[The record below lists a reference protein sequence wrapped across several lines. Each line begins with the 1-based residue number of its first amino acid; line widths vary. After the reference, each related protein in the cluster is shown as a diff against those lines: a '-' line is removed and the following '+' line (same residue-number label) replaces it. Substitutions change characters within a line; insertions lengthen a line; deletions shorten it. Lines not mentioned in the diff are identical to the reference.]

1 MGLRIMFF
9 PQFKKLFEK
18 TSYLRYWVA
27 YSLSAI
33 GFELILFVFMVVL
46 FDSMKTG
53 LGMGI
58 FTAIYMLCLVV
69 FGPIAGI
76 CIDRWERKKIF
87 FACNILLAILI
98 FLAKYLH
105 GVFWLYFLWFFA
117 SLLFTFL
124 RLVRVAL
131 ITNLFPEED
140 YLKANSA
147 FMISL
152 NLSKIGGPLIGG
164 LLILSLPMEW
174 TFNII
179 LLFFIL
185 PLVLASTLHFN
196 FLSPDSL
203 KNGQTPWH
211 WRDFIS
217 GILFIFSH
225 KELRFYIL
233 IGFFWR
239 LFLASQLPLFIVY
252 IKKYLEGGTREYSL
266 FMTILALGG
275 AIGSFFA
282 GSIENLWSRKTMV
295 YIGLGVSYLLFAL
308 LPISKNYLI
317 AFLLIG
323 LSNLFFYIA
332 HVAIHADIQRVTP
345 DHMRGK
351 VFGSTPTILIPIGL
365 ISIFIATP
373 VADKVGVEWV
383 FLFSGLLALITLP
396 WVGFLNEA
404 FAKTLMP
411 ATREKVENMST
422 FK

>member
-1 MGLRIMFF
+1 MFL
-9 PQFKKLFEK
+9 PQFAKVLEK
-18 TSYLRYWVA
+18 TSYLRYWLA

-33 GFELILFVFMVVL
+33 GFELILFAFMVVL
-46 FDSMKTG
+46 FDSTKTG
-53 LGMGI
+53 LSMGI
-58 FTAIYMLCLVV
+58 FTAIFMLCLVV

-76 CIDRWERKKIF
+76 CVDRWERKNIF
-87 FACNILLAILI
+87 LTCNLLLAILI

-131 ITNLFPEED
+131 ITNLYAEED

-164 LLILSLPMEW
+164 LLILSLPMAW

-179 LLFFIL
+179 LLFFII
-185 PLVLASTLHFN
+185 PLVLASTLHFDS
-196 FLSPDSL
+196 LSPDRL
-203 KNGQTPWH
+203 KTSQATWH

-217 GILFIFSH
+217 GILFILSH
-225 KELRFYIL
+225 KGLRFYIL

-252 IKKYLEGGTREYSL
+252 IKKYLEGGTREYSV

-275 AIGSFFA
+275 AVGSFLA
-282 GSIENLWSRKTMV
+282 GSLENLWSRKTMV
-295 YIGLGVSYLLFAL
+295 YAGLGVSYLLFAL
-308 LPISKNYLI
+308 LPASKHFLF
-317 AFLLIG
+317 ALLLIG
-323 LSNLFFYIA
+323 LSNLFFYIG
-332 HVAIHADIQRVTP
+332 HVAIHTDVQRMTP
-345 DHMRGK
+345 DHIRGK
-351 VFGSTPTILIPIGL
+351 VFGSTPTILVPIGL

-373 VADKVGVEWV
+373 LADSVGVEWV
-383 FLFSGLLALITLP
+383 FLFSGLLALMTLP
-396 WVGFLNEA
+396 WVGYLNEG
-404 FAKTLMP
+404 FAKTVLPVTRDKVKNMP
-411 ATREKVENMST
+411 TSE
-422 FK
+422 